1 MLCYPITSASI
12 FPFLLGSKVSISI
25 VASCSYEP
33 EEISTIW
40 ISSLNAE
47 IQPPFLPF
55 VSQCSSI
62 SHLLL
67 VSFTCLH
74 HYSSLLL
81 RRLPQNRLPLGQK
94 SQLPLTW
101 VHFSASLTKPMSR
114 WSYLLLNKLDNST
127 EKNYLGVVQP
137 LMIILL
143 KIKILRQL
151 KGSCYFSFYLTV
163 WFDQFAYFC
172 RGIEEVSFLCLFLPN
187 GIKLLVCL
195 YSTLFLHTFLF

>member
-1 MLCYPITSASI
+1 MSQKKYLPFEFLLIMLKYSLRFFPLFPTVL
-12 FPFLLGSKVSISI
+12 PFLT
-25 VASCSYEP
+25 C
-33 EEISTIW
+33 
-40 ISSLNAE
+40 
-47 IQPPFLPF
+47 F
-55 VSQCSSI
+55 
-62 SHLLL
+62 L

-94 SQLPLTW
+94 SQLPLTC

-114 WSYLLLNKLDNST
+114 WSYLLLNTLDNST

-163 WFDQFAYFC
+163 WFHQFAYFC